1 MVRLRTTTTPGE
13 VFIRWDDVPTK
24 CVGTYELFYH
34 KTPGQLQRSTTAGA
48 AATGAA
54 AGRAAASTSASASDR
69 DAASDLEGSSG
80 NVNIIPSETL
90 FSAFV
95 HQQAGTVAVGCY
107 AVRWTDIWGQAS
119 PMSAEVCLKTGEGEP
134 RQYINA

>member
-34 KTPGQLQRSTTAGA
+34 KTPGQLQRSA
-48 AATGAA
+48 AAGAA
-54 AGRAAASTSASASDR
+54 AGRAAASTSASDR
-69 DAASDLEGSSG
+69 ETARDLEGSGGNG

-95 HQQAGTVAVGCY
+95 HQQAGNVAVGCY